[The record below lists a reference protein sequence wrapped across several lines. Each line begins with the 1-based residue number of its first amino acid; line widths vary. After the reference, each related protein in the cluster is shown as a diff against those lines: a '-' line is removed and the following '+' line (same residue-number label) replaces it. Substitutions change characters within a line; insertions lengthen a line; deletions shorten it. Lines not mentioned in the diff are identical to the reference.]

1 MLGNLFVEDVGGGEL
16 SHQVTTI
23 KSTEKP
29 PLPRNETNLC
39 GLQNQGATCYLN
51 VLIQTLLFTPEFREP
66 LFRLTPKDLNLPA
79 NYNDQSAISSSG
91 SSLKVR
97 KIIAELQRLF
107 AEMLLL
113 NQQACS
119 SIRLTDSFGWQSN
132 EAIDHQDVHELNRL
146 LFDAIQKSLQ
156 GTKQSDLIRLC
167 YEGSTINYTQCK
179 QCQKIFKRSE
189 DYHDLPLVVQDSPNL
204 QTSLANMFTIRE
216 QLIGDNQ
223 YRCSSCANNL
233 CDAEKWA
240 KITKLPPIL
249 SLPLQRFVYDI
260 KTGSRQK
267 KTTRYEFPFEIDLKE
282 FCEDSVTQTNYD
294 LFAVVIHKGTC
305 YSGHYYGYIKDI
317 DQIGT
322 WIPPSP
328 PSPSTKNSNKQKSTN
343 TQNNNTSN
351 TSPNNNRN
359 NRQINE
365 STDTYEE
372 KMKKLDLVKT
382 LLLSCDD
389 WVTIDYLLQTYRE
402 NTSTSWNR
410 TRGVHGSF
418 TKFLRSYPEVF
429 EVDDKRVRLIER
441 NCSMD
446 IDENDI
452 DQMDYESSQ
461 TDNLLNNGHNDDEHW
476 FCFDDS
482 IVTCVTREQIKK
494 HYGQNDCAYMLFYR
508 QKDRHRPKM
517 DCSDNTL
524 YSIPEWLL
532 DEILEKNRI
541 LDEKRETYERYQNQL
556 LVTMYPSE
564 WFQVIDGC
572 RLNLNNNDQVLFPDK
587 YGEVVFDKRT
597 KMNEFISKLED
608 IYGVGSHFYVAKK
621 LRSGQLHVI
630 NELIRSNNDKTLDKS
645 DLSNYRNIIVYTNP
659 SSLPDTVLQGE
670 EFEPIMLN
678 IVYGFP
684 DAHIHASRLQ
694 TIRHISKNTTLLE
707 LKEIL
712 YRDYYGHD
720 DPQKLR
726 QIRMGKLNLEEKN
739 NRKSRREYK
748 TDEEKQTLAQLR
760 LQDGDT
766 LGIDDRNSL
775 VPNWKDVSSNST
787 NFGKNQLSLTVKNSI
802 DTNNIKPMT
811 YSCLNTTLIEE
822 VKLMAI
828 QAFGL
833 SIDPCMCRLHI
844 DDPDVAHIPLYDHQT
859 VDSIEFKQNN
869 TNLCLKFGQS
879 LKENDILLYILSD
892 REPCSLELVV
902 DQSMT
907 LSHLWLVIKQ
917 ELNMDENDDEYHLC
931 EVKSSSIDDG
941 PPLNDFDQTLNTND
955 LTNGAQLTMK
965 PGSVAKKNYV
975 RLKIS
980 RILDKIYEPN
990 EAIHTEP
997 KYNMV
1002 EFDEQFELPVISP
1015 FNVLREHIAKHIDF
1029 KVPAGYARDVKPL
1042 EFIRLYRIEDDQS
1055 LSVIHEPVLI
1065 TLKHAKV
1072 QDLDSYA
1079 FESLSHPESL
1089 AKKDL
1094 LLNVVY
1100 SKDDD
1105 GNYFQYQF
1113 EVHWPL
1119 KENIVAKYEYLEHQV
1134 LTRLSSFITHNLRY
1148 KNVSKQ
1154 ALKITLAR
1162 YFPDRAQWIII
1173 DPSASSNTNQSQ
1185 SKKNKTSN
1193 VSLKAS
1199 KSNLRLEPYKL
1210 TDLSVIGVLEG
1221 EHLTVKDFE
1230 TPYDQIKRQE
1240 IEHEK
1245 KQTRLNRERNRTENN
1260 RSQTNGSS
1268 GRRKSPQNTMRINVD
1283 DFDD

>member
-1 MLGNLFVEDVGGGEL
+1 MLGDLFVEDGGGGES
-16 SHQVTTI
+16 SHQITTI

-29 PLPRNETNLC
+29 PFPRNETNLC

-79 NYNDQSAISSSG
+79 NYNDQNSISSSG

-97 KIIAELQRLF
+97 KIIVELQRLF

-156 GTKQSDLIRLC
+156 GTKQSNLIRLC

-179 QCQKIFKRSE
+179 RCQKIFKRSE

-249 SLPLQRFVYDI
+249 TLPLQRFVYDI

-282 FCEDSVTQTNYD
+282 FCEDSVTETNYD

-322 WIPPSP
+322 WICPPPS
-328 PSPSTKNSNKQKSTN
+328 SPSTKSTNKQKSTN
-343 TQNNNTSN
+343 TQNSKTSN
-351 TSPNNNRN
+351 TSPNNNRTS
-359 NRQINE
+359 NE
-365 STDTYEE
+365 SADAQEE
-372 KMKKLDLVKT
+372 KMKKLDLIKT

-402 NTSTSWNR
+402 NTTMSWNR

-418 TKFLRSYPEVF
+418 TKFLRSYPEIF

-446 IDENDI
+446 IDDYDI

-461 TDNLLNNGHNDDEHW
+461 IDYSLNNNYHNDEHW

-482 IVTCVTREQIKK
+482 IVMCVTREQIKK

-524 YSIPEWLL
+524 HSIPQWLL

-541 LDEKRETYERYQNQL
+541 LDEKRDAYEKYQNQL
-556 LVTMYPSE
+556 LVTIYPSE

-572 RLNLNNNDQVLFPDK
+572 RLNFNNNDQVLFPDQ
-587 YGEVVFDKRT
+587 YGEVIFDKRT
-597 KMNEFISKLED
+597 KINEFISRLEN
-608 IYGVGSHFYVAKK
+608 IYGVGNHFYIAKK

-630 NELIRSNNDKTLDKS
+630 NELIKSNNDKILDKS
-645 DLSNYRNIIVYTNP
+645 DLSNYRNLIIYTNS

-684 DAHIHASRLQ
+684 DIHIHASHLQ
-694 TIRHISKNTTLLE
+694 PIKHVSKNTTLLE

-712 YRDYYGHD
+712 YHDYYGHD
-720 DPQKLR
+720 DAQKLR
-726 QIRMGKLNLEEKN
+726 QMRMGKLNLEEKN

-748 TDEEKQTLAQLR
+748 SDEEKQTLAQLR

-775 VPNWKDVSSNST
+775 VPNWKDVSSNSI

-802 DTNNIKPMT
+802 DINNTKPMT
-811 YSCLNTTLIEE
+811 YSCLNTTLIEL

-833 SIDPCMCRLHI
+833 SIDTCMCRLHI
-844 DDPDVAHIPLYDHQT
+844 DDPDVGHIPLYDHQT

-879 LKENDILLYILSD
+879 LKKNDILLYILSD
-892 REPCSLELVV
+892 REPCSLEIVV
-902 DQSMT
+902 DENII
-907 LSHLWLVIKQ
+907 LSDLWLLIKQ
-917 ELNMDENDDEYHLC
+917 ELNMDENDNEYHLC
-931 EVKSSSIDDG
+931 EVKPSLTDDES
-941 PPLNDFDQTLNTND
+941 PLNDFDGTLHANE

-965 PGSVAKKNYV
+965 RGSVARKNHV

-980 RILDKIYEPN
+980 RITERIYTPN

-997 KYNMV
+997 KYKMA
-1002 EFDEQFELPVISP
+1002 ELKELFELPTISP
-1015 FNVLREHIAKHIDF
+1015 FNVLRERIAKHIDF
-1029 KVPAGYARDVKPL
+1029 KVPSGYARDVKPL
-1042 EFIRLYRIEDDQS
+1042 DFIRLYRIEDDES
-1055 LSVIHEPVLI
+1055 LSIIHEPTLI
-1065 TLKHAKV
+1065 TLKQAKV
-1072 QDLDSYA
+1072 QDLDLFA
-1079 FESLSHPESL
+1079 FESLHNPESL
-1089 AKKDL
+1089 GKKDL
-1094 LLNVVY
+1094 LLNIVY

-1119 KENIVAKYEYLEHQV
+1119 KENIIAKYEYLEQHV
-1134 LTRLSSFITHNLRY
+1134 LTRLSSFMTNTLHY

-1173 DPSASSNTNQSQ
+1173 NPSLSSNTNQSQ
-1185 SKKNKTSN
+1185 NKKNKTSN
-1193 VSLKAS
+1193 TSSTKTS

-1210 TDLSVIGVLEG
+1210 TDLIVIGVLEG
-1221 EHLTVKDFE
+1221 ENLTEEDFD
-1230 TPYDQIKRQE
+1230 TPYDYHKRQE
-1240 IEHEK
+1240 IDYEK
-1245 KQTRLNRERNRTENN
+1245 KQKRLNRERNRNENDRN
-1260 RSQTNGSS
+1260 RTNGSS
-1268 GRRKSPQNTMRINVD
+1268 GRRRSPQNTMRINVD
-1283 DFDD
+1283 DFDN